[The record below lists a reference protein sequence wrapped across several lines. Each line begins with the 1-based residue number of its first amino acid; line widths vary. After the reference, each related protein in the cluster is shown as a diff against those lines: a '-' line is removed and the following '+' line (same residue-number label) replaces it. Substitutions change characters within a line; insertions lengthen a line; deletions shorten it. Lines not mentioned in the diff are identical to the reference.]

1 MFNKNMEFKWLK
13 NNRIYLDEDTQLMI
27 KASEG
32 DKKAY
37 ALLYNKYFPIVTRF
51 VSSRN
56 GQLRDREDISQEVF
70 IRIWN
75 NRKSYQPNSTF
86 KTFVFTYAKNVTHE
100 LQQHL
105 PAVANHFEM
114 MVESSD
120 PETAV
125 QHKELTLIIE
135 RAKSK
140 LSEKQLQ
147 ALEFTLYSN
156 ISVDK
161 AAKLAGCSSSVFRR
175 RVCDAKKRLSTLLKH
190 IQQY

>member
-1 MFNKNMEFKWLK
+1 MTEDK
-13 NNRIYLDEDTQLMI
+13 RIYLDEDTQLMI

-37 ALLYNKYFPIVTRF
+37 TELYNKYFPAVSRF

-56 GQLRDREDISQEVF
+56 GQVPSAEDITQEVF
-70 IRIWN
+70 TRIWN

-86 KTFVFTYAKNVTHE
+86 KTFLFTYAKNVMHE

-105 PAVANHFEM
+105 PAVANRFEM
-114 MVESSD
+114 MVEPSN

-125 QHKELTLIIE
+125 QHKELTIIIE

-140 LSEKQLQ
+140 LSEKQVQ
-147 ALEFTLYSN
+147 ALEFTFYSN
-156 ISVDK
+156 ISIDE
-161 AAKLAGCSSSVFRR
+161 AAKLAGCSQSVFRR
-175 RVCDAKKRLSTLLKH
+175 RVCDAKKRLSVLLEP
-190 IQQY
+190 IRNY